1 MRRLLLISCV
11 AGCAWLTASAQP
23 PTDKSSREL
32 LALLQQS
39 KPDTHRVHLLQDLA
53 TYYMF
58 KPNAQAA
65 DMDSAMTVARQAEQL
80 SVRLHDPKGQATSY
94 ILYARVYNHDG
105 KKEQAKALVRKA
117 IALFSASHYLDE
129 LGEAYFELG
138 SYSPLIGSGL
148 AERIRMA
155 ELALLTFQQSGNKLK
170 QANCNKELGDLYQV
184 EGNNSK
190 ALASLQQ
197 ALSLYKAVGRG
208 RLQGVY
214 DLLGQVCG
222 ELGDYK
228 EAIRYGLLA
237 VQTAEQSGDST
248 MLLATIYNRLG
259 ITYQNLHDL
268 KLANLYF
275 RKSIAIAETYHDV
288 GAICILATNISDTYV
303 LLHQPVAALD
313 FLRTIVKRYTLP
325 DLASQIYITGQFI
338 NAYLPGK
345 QYMLAQPY
353 SDRLV
358 RLSENRERIDN
369 ETQLYAYGM
378 LIRLFLDTQQYQQAD
393 KYLLI
398 HREVAEKMG
407 SLRSLSTNHLWT
419 FKVDSAQGNYRSAII
434 HYQRHKRLN
443 DSLFSES
450 KSKQIAL
457 LQTQFDTRKKDQDI
471 KLKGQHIE
479 LLKKQSELQL
489 NDLNQTKLL
498 RNVTFIIIV
507 LLLVILSLV
516 YNRYRLKQKSNTVL
530 EAQQIEINDKNQS
543 LQRLLTEKE
552 WLLKEIHH
560 RVKNNLQI
568 VMSLLNTQSA
578 YLTDEAAML
587 AIRDSQHRVQA
598 ISLIHQKLYQSD
610 NLSAIDTSAYIREL
624 VEYLRDFFGAGQR
637 IRFEMHIDS
646 LKLGVSYAVPIGLIL
661 NEAITNSI
669 KYAFP
674 GNRAGQI
681 TISFQHTGS
690 TNYVLTIADNGIGL
704 PDTIDSQE
712 HDSLGLSLMR
722 GLSDDIDG
730 QFSVINNNGTLITIR
745 FVYEPT
751 DRPESAGI
759 TPNLPFETTA
769 L

>member
-1 MRRLLLISCV
+1 M
-11 AGCAWLTASAQP
+11 TAFAQTQTGDSAQ
-23 PTDKSSREL
+23 KL
-32 LALLQQS
+32 LARLQQS
-39 KPDTHRVHLLQDLA
+39 KADTHRIHVLQDLA

-58 KPNAQAA
+58 KPAAQAA
-65 DMDSAMTVARQAEQL
+65 DMDSAMRMARQAEQL
-80 SVRLHDPKGQATSY
+80 SVKLHDPKGQATSY
-94 ILYARVYNHDG
+94 ILYARVFNHDG
-105 KKEQAKALVRKA
+105 KKEKARALVRKA
-117 IALFSASHYLDE
+117 ITIFSHFHYLDE

-155 ELALLTFQQSGNKLK
+155 ELALSTFRQSGNKLK
-170 QANCNKELGDLYQV
+170 QANCHKELGDLYQV
-184 EGNNSK
+184 EGDNSK

-197 ALSLYKAVGRG
+197 ALALYKAVGSG
-208 RLQGVY
+208 KLHGVY
-214 DLLGQVCG
+214 DLLGQVSG

-228 EAIRYGLLA
+228 EAIQYGLLA
-237 VQTAEQSGDST
+237 VQSAEQSGDST
-248 MLLATIYNRLG
+248 MVLATIYNRLG
-259 ITYQNLHDL
+259 ITYQNLKEL
-268 KLANLYF
+268 KLANTYF

-303 LLHQPVAALD
+303 LLHKPTVALA
-313 FLRTIVKRYTLP
+313 FLRTIVKKYPLP

-345 QYMLAQPY
+345 QYTLAQPY

-358 RLSENRERIDN
+358 RLSENRDRIDK

-378 LIRLFLDTQQYQQAD
+378 LIRFFLATHRYQQAD
-393 KYLLI
+393 KYLVI
-398 HREVAEKMG
+398 HRVLSQDIG

-419 FKVDSAQGNYRSAII
+419 FKVDSAQANYSSAIT
-434 HYQRHKRLN
+434 HYQRYKALN
-443 DSLFSES
+443 DSLFTES

-457 LQTQFDTRKKDQDI
+457 LQTQFDTKKKDQDI

-479 LLKKQSELQL
+479 LLKKQGELQL

-498 RNVTFIIIV
+498 RNVTFIV
-507 LLLVILSLV
+507 TTLLLVILGLV
-516 YNRYRLKQKSNTVL
+516 YNRYRLKQRSNAIL
-530 EAQQIEINDKNQS
+530 EAQQKEINDKNDS

-610 NLSAIDTSAYIREL
+610 NLSAIDMSAYIREL
-624 VEYLRDFFGAGQR
+624 VEYLRDFFGTGQR
-637 IRFEMHIDS
+637 IRFETHVDPV
-646 LKLGVSYAVPIGLIL
+646 KLGVAYAVPIGLIL

-674 GNRAGQI
+674 GNKAGQI
-681 TISFQHTGS
+681 AISFHHMGGS
-690 TNYVLTIADNGIGL
+690 TYLLTMADNGIGL
-704 PDTIDSQE
+704 PANMDSQH

-730 QFSVINNNGTLITIR
+730 HFSIASNNGTIITIH

-751 DRPESAGI
+751 DGPESAGLA
-759 TPNLPFETTA
+759 PNLPFETTV

>member
-1 MRRLLLISCV
+1 MRRLLLITCLI
-11 AGCAWLTASAQP
+11 GCTLLTASAQ
-23 PTDKSSREL
+23 TQTGSSSQEL
-32 LALLQQS
+32 LARLQQS
-39 KPDTHRVHLLQDLA
+39 KLDTHRVHVLQDLA

-58 KPNAQAA
+58 KPNAQVA

-80 SVRLHDPKGQATSY
+80 SVRLHDPKGQATSF

-105 KKEQAKALVRKA
+105 KKEKAKALVRKA
-117 IALFSASHYLDE
+117 IALFSQFHYLDE

-148 AERIRMA
+148 TERIQMA
-155 ELALLTFQQSGNKLK
+155 ELALATFQQSGNKLK

-184 EGNNSK
+184 EGNNVQ
-190 ALASLQQ
+190 ALASLKQ

-268 KLANLYF
+268 KQANLYF
-275 RKSIAIAETYHDV
+275 RRSIAIAEKYNDA

-303 LLHQPVAALD
+303 LLHQPVTALA
-313 FLRTIVKRYTLP
+313 FLRTIVKKYPLP

-338 NAYLPGK
+338 NVYMASK
-345 QYMLAQPY
+345 QYRLAQPY

-378 LIRLFLDTQQYQQAD
+378 LIRFFLATQQYQQAD
-393 KYLLI
+393 KYLVT
-398 HREVAEKMG
+398 HRALSQKMG

-419 FKVDSAQGNYRSAII
+419 FKVDSAQANYPAAIT
-434 HYQRHKRLN
+434 HYQRHKALN
-443 DSLFSES
+443 DSLFTES

-457 LQTQFDTRKKDQDI
+457 LQTQFDTKKKDQDI

-489 NDLNQTKLL
+489 NDLSQTKLL
-498 RNVTFIIIV
+498 RNVTFIVIA
-507 LLLVILSLV
+507 LLLIILGLV
-516 YNRYRLKQKSNTVL
+516 YNRYRLKQKSSAIL
-530 EAQQIEINDKNQS
+530 EAHQKEINDQNQS

-598 ISLIHQKLYQSD
+598 ISLIHHKLYQSE
-610 NLSAIDTSAYIREL
+610 NLSSIDMSTYIREL
-624 VEYLRDFFGAGQR
+624 VEYLRDFFGTGQR
-637 IRFEMHIDS
+637 IRFETHIDPV
-646 LKLGVSYAVPIGLIL
+646 KLGVSYAVPIGLIL

-674 GNRAGQI
+674 DNSVGQI
-681 TISFQHTGS
+681 VISFQHTGGM
-690 TNYVLTIADNGIGL
+690 TYLLTIADNGIGL
-704 PDTIDSQE
+704 PATMDSQQ

-730 QFSVINNNGTLITIR
+730 HFAIANDKGTRITMR
-745 FVYEPT
+745 FFYEPT
-751 DRPESAGI
+751 DQPESADI
-759 TPNLPFETTA
+759 SSHLPFETTA

>member
-1 MRRLLLISCV
+1 M
-11 AGCAWLTASAQP
+11 TASAQ
-23 PTDKSSREL
+23 TQTGDSSREL
-32 LALLQQS
+32 LVRLQKS
-39 KPDTHRVHLLQDLA
+39 KPDTQRVHVLQDLA

-65 DMDSAMTVARQAEQL
+65 DMDSAMAVARQAERL
-80 SVRLHDPKGQATSY
+80 SMKLHDPKGQAISY

-117 IALFSASHYLDE
+117 ITIFSNAHYLDE

-138 SYSPLIGSGL
+138 SYSPLIGAGL
-148 AERIRMA
+148 AERIKMA
-155 ELALLTFQQSGNKLK
+155 ELALSTFQQSGNKLK

-197 ALSLYKAVGRG
+197 ALTLYKAVGKG

-214 DLLGQVCG
+214 DLLGQVSG

-259 ITYQNLHDL
+259 ITYQNLKEL
-268 KLANLYF
+268 KLANQYF
-275 RKSIAIAETYHDV
+275 RKSIAIAEIYNDI

-303 LLHQPVAALD
+303 LLHQPAAALT
-313 FLRTIVKRYTLP
+313 FLRTIVKKYTLP

-338 NAYLPGK
+338 NAYMPGK
-345 QYMLAQPY
+345 QYTLAQPY

-378 LIRLFLDTQQYQQAD
+378 LIRFFIATQQYKQAD

-398 HREVAEKMG
+398 HRMLSEKMG
-407 SLRSLSTNHLWT
+407 SLRSLSINHLWT
-419 FKVDSAQGNYRSAII
+419 FKVDSAQANYSSAIT
-434 HYQRHKRLN
+434 HYQHYKALN
-443 DSLFSES
+443 DSLFTES

-457 LQTQFDTRKKDQDI
+457 LQTQFDTKKKDQDI
-471 KLKGQHIE
+471 QLKGQHIE
-479 LLKKQSELQL
+479 LLKKQSELQI
-489 NDLNQTKLL
+489 NDLNRTRIL
-498 RNVTFIIIV
+498 RNVTFIVIA
-507 LLLVILSLV
+507 LLLIILALV
-516 YNRYRLKQKSNTVL
+516 YNRYRLKQRSNAIL
-530 EAQQIEINDKNQS
+530 EAHQKEINDQNQS

-598 ISLIHQKLYQSD
+598 ISLIHQKLYQSE
-610 NLSAIDTSAYIREL
+610 NLSSIDMSTYIREL
-624 VEYLRDFFGAGQR
+624 VEYLRDFFSTGQR
-637 IRFEMHIDS
+637 IRFETHIEPV
-646 LKLGVSYAVPIGLIL
+646 KLGVSYAVPIGLIL

-674 GNRAGQI
+674 GNKSGQI
-681 TISFQHTGS
+681 VISFQHTGGM
-690 TNYVLTIADNGIGL
+690 NYLLTIADNGIGL
-704 PDTIDSQE
+704 PANMDSQQ

-730 QFSVINNNGTLITIR
+730 HFTIANDNGTLINIS

-751 DRPESAGI
+751 DQPESASI
-759 TPNLPFETTA
+759 SPNLPFETTA